1 MEKKSGHKLLWR
13 LLDVG
18 LILILIMFSSLLIL
32 KAMSIGFET
41 GTADTAWTLFY
52 IYCGFFGVIAI
63 GCLIAEARLAGD
75 YQELMAEKKKRLH
88 RAAQRLDTF
97 TSQTEKKYLKLDKP
111 DDGWNYAQTRYKY
124 LGEYYLHRGNF
135 EQNTKNVIQEWKTE
149 ASSYLDWGRLWK
161 LFIVVGIV
169 CQFMACNYVVGV
181 DMKNDEKRLL
191 NSLPLSTEWTAKTI
205 PMPHLSDGMRY
216 VSNPDSI
223 VTPHTEQQL
232 NTLLKQMDDSLGI
245 ESAVIIVK
253 HVANRDIFGFSQELF
268 DLYHIGTNDRG
279 LVMVLAYDDHLFR
292 SHTGLA
298 LEADLTDAECSQLQQ
313 QYLIPSMKAEQ
324 PDSGMLYLTQAVY
337 NTLKGKELPTMST
350 LHPKPHPQ
358 EESEHI
364 SILTGFYMLI
374 FGFWLILFSYIG
386 RRYGWFLS
394 IYVRN
399 IMPINMFVN
408 VRSILPFFFGG
419 NFYSFGG
426 SHFSSGGGYSSHS
439 SSSSRSYSSSSSS
452 HSYRSSSS
460 HSHSSGG
467 YGGGRSG
474 GGGATSSW

>member
-1 MEKKSGHKLLWR
+1 M
-13 LLDVG
+13 
-18 LILILIMFSSLLIL
+18 
-32 KAMSIGFET
+32 
-41 GTADTAWTLFY
+41 
-52 IYCGFFGVIAI
+52 
-63 GCLIAEARLAGD
+63 
-75 YQELMAEKKKRLH
+75 
-88 RAAQRLDTF
+88 
-97 TSQTEKKYLKLDKP
+97 
-111 DDGWNYAQTRYKY
+111 
-124 LGEYYLHRGNF
+124 
-135 EQNTKNVIQEWKTE
+135 
-149 ASSYLDWGRLWK
+149 
-161 LFIVVGIV
+161 
-169 CQFMACNYVVGV
+169 
-181 DMKNDEKRLL
+181 
-191 NSLPLSTEWTAKTI
+191 
-205 PMPHLSDGMRY
+205 
-216 VSNPDSI
+216 
-223 VTPHTEQQL
+223 
-232 NTLLKQMDDSLGI
+232 
-245 ESAVIIVK
+245 
-253 HVANRDIFGFSQELF
+253 
-268 DLYHIGTNDRG
+268 
-279 LVMVLAYDDHLFR
+279 
-292 SHTGLA
+292 A